1 MRTDSAD
8 QGKKGGRIT
17 MQVAIGRSE
26 KRIPKAVG
34 VTARFSDGTSL
45 PEGTVTENIGVRGAR
60 IVTTARLQE
69 GGMVVIHFPTEVQFH
84 GRVVYCHH
92 LPDGRFAVGLEMQD
106 SSQTSKA
113 RRKNPL

>member
-1 MRTDSAD
+1 
-8 QGKKGGRIT
+8 
-17 MQVAIGRSE
+17 MQVPIGRSE

-45 PEGTVTENIGVRGAR
+45 PEGTLTENIGVRGAR
-60 IVTTARLQE
+60 IVTKARLQE

-84 GRVVYCHH
+84 GRVVYCRH